1 MNINIYKTSDI
12 AIAAFLMMKGMKLIS
27 ATREKNGRFRFEFDN
42 TNNFADNFAVEFVNS
57 ESAKFDAHVKNLKNI
72 LFKN

>member
-1 MNINIYKTSDI
+1 MNNNIYITSDI
-12 AIAAFLMMKGMKLIS
+12 AIAAFLMMKGMKLLS
-27 ATREKNGRFRFEFDN
+27 ATRERNGRFRFEFDN
-42 TNNFADNFAVEFVNS
+42 AQQSADRYAVEFVNS

>member
-1 MNINIYKTSDI
+1 MNTKKFITADI
-12 AIAAFLMMKGMKLIS
+12 AIAAFLMMKGMKLVS
-27 ATREKNGRFRFEFDN
+27 ATRERNGRFRFEFSDPN
-42 TNNFADNFAVEFVNS
+42 DEADKFAVEFVNS

>member
-1 MNINIYKTSDI
+1 MNVKKFITADI
-12 AIAAFLMMKGMKLIS
+12 AIAAFLMMKGLQLVS
-27 ATREKNGRFRFEFDN
+27 ATRERNGRFRFEF
-42 TNNFADNFAVEFVNS
+42 ADPNDEADKFAVEFVNS

>member
-1 MNINIYKTSDI
+1 MSGKIYITSDI
-12 AIAAFLMMKGMKLIS
+12 ASAAFLMMKGMQLVS
-27 ATREKNGRFRFEFDN
+27 ASRERSGRFKFQFDDA
-42 TNNFADNFAVEFVNS
+42 NNEADEFAVQFVNS